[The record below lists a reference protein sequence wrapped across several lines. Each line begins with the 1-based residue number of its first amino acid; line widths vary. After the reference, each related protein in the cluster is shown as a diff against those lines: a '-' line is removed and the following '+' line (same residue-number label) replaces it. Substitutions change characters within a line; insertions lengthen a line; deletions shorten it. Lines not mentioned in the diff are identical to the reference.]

1 MSSFTFKRGGTF
13 TATVTYTPETGGL
26 ADLLGSTITSDIR
39 DSAGVYHSLSTSL
52 NGAGL
57 VITISDPY
65 GDTAD
70 WATGEAKWDI
80 RVSEGGVVFY
90 SQTISFTV
98 IPAVTLS

>member
-26 ADLLGSTITSDIR
+26 ADLLGSTITSHVK
-39 DSAGVYHSLSTSL
+39 DSAGTYHTLTTSL
-52 NGAGL
+52 NNTGL
-57 VITISDPY
+57 IITI
-65 GDTAD
+65 GDAYTETAE

-90 SQTISFTV
+90 SQTITFTV